1 MITFAVDDV
10 TPAAQPLPTT
20 PMRDEFPDA
29 LAIGGDPDLLV
40 LPTNGVHPL
49 LRAVGQAFADHRPLV
64 LSPDAVWLTIT
75 QGVAQHIRL
84 HSDELRPM
92 LVDHNGRKRLTIEFD
107 GPPPQNTAGWG
118 EAVGRFQRRL
128 AEQVK
133 DADLFACD
141 FSTSTDVDRIAA
153 QVVLLDAY
161 SPYFSYWMVGI
172 CGIPSITLTGTVEDW
187 FRIRVRVDELAR
199 FGLADWCRS
208 LAAILDQFV
217 RAAADDV
224 DLAFWQRIY
233 NPVDAYGGKLITG
246 WAARFYP
253 YLSAEGAQNLPNEL
267 LQLPIDEPRDLTVD
281 GRSYRGPGIRSSMVP
296 AVLSRVSIKINDRI
310 NGENRAVSVYG
321 GVAAVTQDRDG
332 ALRPVA
338 GWHVMPGRVEIGE
351 VIDRIIAE
359 HETTPPARSHPVLDQ
374 PAEMSAIYDR
384 IGTASLFDGA
394 WRLAEEPLPSV
405 YRGGNLRSIRPAFD
419 LADGRTLCAVAG
431 HRSED
436 VHWVV
441 CQVEQARPANGRTLR
456 LTAARLTIKE
466 SYLLDDP
473 ADIRVYGTS
482 LALILDAALDN
493 GGNIDD
499 LVTGRLSDVDAADEH
514 RGHRR

>member
-20 PMRDEFPDA
+20 PLRDEFPDA

-49 LRAVGQAFADHRPLV
+49 LRAVGQAFADHRPLA

-84 HSDELRPM
+84 HPDESRPM
-92 LVDHNGRKRLTIEFD
+92 LINHSGRKRLRIEVD
-107 GPPPQNTAGWG
+107 GPVPQDAEGWG
-118 EAVGRFQRRL
+118 EAVGRFQCRL

-161 SPYFSYWMVGI
+161 SPFFSYWMVAV
-172 CGIPSITLTGTVEDW
+172 CGIPSITLIGTAEDW
-187 FRIRVRVDELAR
+187 SRIRVRVDELAR

-217 RAAADDV
+217 RAAAGDV

-246 WAARFYP
+246 WVARFYP
-253 YLSAEGAQNLPNEL
+253 YLSADGAQNLPNEL
-267 LQLPIDEPRDLTVD
+267 LQLPIDEPRDLTAD

-296 AVLSRVSIKINDRI
+296 AVLSRASIKINDRMS
-310 NGENRAVSVYG
+310 GDNRAVSLYG
-321 GVAAVTQDRDG
+321 GVAAVTQDPDG

-338 GWHVMPGRVEIGE
+338 GWHVMPGRAEIGE

-384 IGTASLFDGA
+384 IGTASLFEGR
-394 WRLAEEPLPSV
+394 WRIPQEPLPSV
-405 YRGGNLRSIRPAFD
+405 YRGGHLRSIRPAIE
-419 LADGRTLCAVAG
+419 LADGRTLCAVAD

-441 CQVEQARPANGRTLR
+441 CQVEQARPVNGRTLP
-456 LTAARLTIKE
+456 LTASQLTIKE
-466 SYLLDDP
+466 SHLLDDP
-473 ADIRVYGTS
+473 ADIPVYGTS

-499 LVTGRLSDVDAADEH
+499 LVTGWLSDVDAADEH